1 MGRTPCCDKA
11 HVKKG
16 PWSPEEDTKL
26 KEFIGKHGTG
36 GNWIALPQKAGKFR
50 SSSHSRCFFPFFGQN
65 LHLNPQKGM
74 LLNPTLS
81 LSSDGCR
88 WSIIA
93 SHLPGRTDNDIK
105 NYWNT
110 KLKKKFL
117 GIVSSQKKQQH
128 QLQQQQHHNLFSSL
142 FSLSQ
147 GGCNTN
153 TAPDLELVT
162 GLGEFPSLISQ
173 RIPGFAS
180 ASTSTAAAS
189 ALLQAPYR
197 QPLQMLERRSSSN
210 TMIAFGNSDPS
221 CNSSGG
227 SCTQI
232 SYGTELEYDCDIAR
246 GFEGAQISIDNY
258 STYGGLEYDSR
269 SLRPG
274 GGGGHVETPLDYT
287 YEEIKHLLCSN
298 NSGCN
303 PINNDHNPSLLP

>member
-11 HVKKG
+11 NVKKG

-36 GNWIALPQKAGKFR
+36 GNWIALPQKAGLN
-50 SSSHSRCFFPFFGQN
+50 RCGKSCRLRWLNYLRPNIKHGEFSEEEERIICN
-65 LHLNPQKGM
+65 LFANIG
-74 LLNPTLS
+74 S
-81 LSSDGCR
+81 R

-117 GIVSSQKKQQH
+117 GIVPSQKKQQH
-128 QLQQQQHHNLFSSL
+128 QLQLQQQQQHHNLFSSL

-147 GGCNTN
+147 GGCNT
-153 TAPDLELVT
+153 TAPDLELVA

-180 ASTSTAAAS
+180 TSTTATAAS
-189 ALLQAPYR
+189 ALLQVPYR
-197 QPLQMLERRSSSN
+197 QPLQMMERSHT

-232 SYGTELEYDCDIAR
+232 SYGTELEYDYDVGR
-246 GFEGAQISIDNY
+246 GFEGEQISIDNY
-258 STYGGLEYDSR
+258 ATYGGLEYNSR
-269 SLRPG
+269 SLRP

-287 YEEIKHLLCSN
+287 YEEIKHLLSSN

-303 PINNDHNPSLLP
+303 TINNDNPSLP

>member
-36 GNWIALPQKAGKFR
+36 GNWIALPQKAGLN
-50 SSSHSRCFFPFFGQN
+50 RCGKSCRLRWLNYLRPNIKHGEFSEEEERIICN
-65 LHLNPQKGM
+65 LFANIG
-74 LLNPTLS
+74 S
-81 LSSDGCR
+81 R

-117 GIVSSQKKQQH
+117 
-128 QLQQQQHHNLFSSL
+128 
-142 FSLSQ
+142 